1 MTTTNASRGILLM
14 VLSMAAFALADTLV
28 KLSASVLSPAQV
40 LFYLMGGGLVMFA
53 VMAKLSGHSLFDIRA
68 LGPVLLVRY
77 CSEIIG
83 MASMVLALTH
93 VSLSTVGAIT
103 QATPILVA
111 VGAVFFLNEKVS
123 WRRWTCIAV
132 GFTGVLLIVQPGAV
146 RFDPSVLW
154 VVSALFALSVRD
166 LTTRMVP
173 QDMPSTCL
181 TTYTMIAAVPFA
193 IIWVLYNGESL
204 IPAETN
210 WWVIGPMI
218 VLGSAGYLL
227 LIASLRMAE
236 VSVVMPFRYTR
247 IVFLLI
253 LGIVVFDEAPSLSM
267 LLGAALVV
275 ASGIYMMW
283 RQGQL
288 DGAR

>member
-83 MASMVLALTH
+83 MASMVLALTY
-93 VSLSTVGAIT
+93 VPLSTVGAIT

-111 VGAVFFLNEKVS
+111 VGAVVFLNEQVS

-132 GFTGVLLIVQPGAV
+132 GFLGVLLIVQPGAV

-154 VVSALFALSVRD
+154 AVSALFALSVRD

-181 TTYTMIAAVPFA
+181 ATYTMIAAVPFA
-193 IIWVLYNGESL
+193 IIWVTYNGESL
-204 IPAETN
+204 LPAETN
-210 WWVIGPMI
+210 WWIVLPMI
-218 VLGSAGYLL
+218 LLGSAGYLL

-247 IVFLLI
+247 ILFLLI
-253 LGIVVFDEAPSLSM
+253 LGIVVFNETPSPSM